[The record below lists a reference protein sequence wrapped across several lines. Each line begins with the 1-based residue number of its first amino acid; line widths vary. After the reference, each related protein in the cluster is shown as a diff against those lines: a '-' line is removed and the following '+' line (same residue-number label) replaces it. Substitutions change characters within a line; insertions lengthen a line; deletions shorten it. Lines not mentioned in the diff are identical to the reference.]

1 MDNLRTTA
9 IDSGRDSLQNL
20 ADNFIK
26 DKDMRDNTHS
36 IIRETAQS
44 LHNLGKSRLKDQ
56 SLNDLHKPT
65 SDEGLG

>member
-9 IDSGRDSLQNL
+9 IDSGKDMLSNL

-26 DKDMRDNTHS
+26 DKDIRDNTHA
-36 IIRETAQS
+36 IVRDTAQS
-44 LHNLGKSRLKDQ
+44 LHDLGKSRLTDQ

-65 SDEGLG
+65 SD